1 MRRFKFSNRTGFTL
15 IELIGVMAI
24 IGILSAVLLPPLISK
39 IEDANT
45 TKEDANLEEIAR
57 ALVAG
62 IKATG
67 TIPNPNV
74 NPTSTNGWVAMAT
87 NYSVLGTNEL
97 IFSIPSSTNDTVRR
111 YFLSPALTNF
121 LAGNY
126 TPPAGGWPTSN
137 FTNGPL
143 YLILVSVSKDGLL
156 FGSGCTTNTN
166 MASNN
171 VVFLQN
177 WAKTNNTNG
186 RVGIN
191 NLDIVGNI
199 AGTSDR
205 WTNRGQFLH
214 VKVVDLKQLFCR
226 VELTDTACPPT
237 AVITVDTDQYISPDV
252 TFFSGAAAF
261 DVRDTSSVP
270 ITISRTL
277 IATDKCVLRNPAPQY
292 LDRATSLSSVDIN
305 NDQTSGAPNKSK
317 ATPSLNPQP
326 RFRIPISGSAST
338 PPAGMFPANV
348 QTFYVLKGT
357 ALQLWD
363 NASAAPVLTTTIES
377 DCSFKYFG
385 TTWSRVD

>member
-214 VKVVDLKQLFCR
+214 VKVVDLKQRFCR

-363 NASAAPVLTTTIES
+363 DAAANPVLTTTIES